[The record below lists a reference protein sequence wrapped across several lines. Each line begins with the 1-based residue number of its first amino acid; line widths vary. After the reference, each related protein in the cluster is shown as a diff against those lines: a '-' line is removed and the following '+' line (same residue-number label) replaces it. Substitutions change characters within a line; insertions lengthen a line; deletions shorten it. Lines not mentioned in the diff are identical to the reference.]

1 MAIHKIDQVDGV
13 NHFPKKF
20 VTLRASE
27 AITKGDL
34 VALDL
39 SDSTNGLGASIRPA
53 DVATDATA
61 GGGHPIALGFAT
73 ETAAAGAECKVQT
86 AGKFVDANVHADT
99 VAGDCLYA
107 SIVAGRA
114 YPTAEAYAGLNIIT
128 DQGVSAT
135 TDIVTAGILTTDEI
149 VAFVE
154 TDTGEDRTSTASIP
168 TDGNVESSADTS
180 SNMVLIAWRRNIA
193 KIAYALEAD
202 TANAADVMILDQGL
216 F

>member
-53 DVATDATA
+53 DVATDAS
-61 GGGHPIALGFAT
+61 GGVYPIALGFAT

-86 AGKFVDANVHADT
+86 AGKFVDANVHSDT
-99 VAGDCLYA
+99 VAGDSLYA

-114 YPTAEAYAGLNIIT
+114 HPRAEANAGLNISVAA
-128 DQGVSAT
+128 GVSAT
-135 TDIVTAGILTTDEI
+135 TNVATAGILLKDSIE
-149 VAFVE
+149 FVFE
-154 TDTGEDRTSTASIP
+154 TDTGTDRTSTASIDS
-168 TDGNVESSADTS
+168 DGNVENSADTS
-180 SNMVLIAWRRNIA
+180 SNVLLIGYRRDLS
-193 KIAYALEAD
+193 KIAYALEVD

>member
-1 MAIHKIDQVDGV
+1 MAIHKVDGV
-13 NHFPKKF
+13 DGDANFPKKF

-53 DVATDATA
+53 DVTTDASA
-61 GGGHPIALGFAT
+61 GGSNPIALGFAT
-73 ETAAAGAECKVQT
+73 ETAAAGVECKVQT
-86 AGKFVDANVHADT
+86 AGKFVDANVHANT

-107 SIVAGRA
+107 SVVAGRA

-128 DQGVSAT
+128 DQGVSAGV
-135 TDIVTAGILTTDEI
+135 DIVTAGILTTDEI